1 MEEVVKIIEIPNF
14 IKLKIVKINEKY
26 CSYYVEDYSNEY
38 FYRTEDDFL
47 KTHTIASMP
56 YLLSVDIPFTI
67 IVNIENLEEAI
78 YKLHKELTK
87 DQLKELT
94 KDKIPRAKRK
104 EKYYIITIEFKV
116 VAVTELNSYADRDQY
131 KSYNYFTSKKEAE
144 KYAQKLQQFL
154 IESRKEEEMKKE
166 NEK

>member
-1 MEEVVKIIEIPNF
+1 MEEQIKIIEIPNF
-14 IKLKIVKINEKY
+14 LKVKIVKINEKY
-26 CSYYVEDYSNEY
+26 CAYYVEDYSNEY

-131 KSYNYFTSKKEAE
+131 NSYNYFTSKVEAE
-144 KYAQKLQQFL
+144 KYAKILQETLVKL
-154 IESRKEEEMKKE
+154 RKEEYIKGE
-166 NEK
+166 

>member
-1 MEEVVKIIEIPNF
+1 MEEQIKIIEIPNF
-14 IKLKIVKINEKY
+14 LKVKIVKINEKY

-131 KSYNYFTSKKEAE
+131 KSYNYFTSESQARE
-144 KYAQKLQQFL
+144 FASKLQEHL
-154 IESRKEEEMKKE
+154 IELWKEEIE
-166 NEK
+166 NMD

>member
-1 MEEVVKIIEIPNF
+1 MEEPVKIIEIPNF
-14 IKLKIVKINEKY
+14 LKVKIVKINEKY

-131 KSYNYFTSKKEAE
+131 NSYNYFTSESQARE
-144 KYAQKLQQFL
+144 FASKLKDAL
-154 IESRKEEEMKKE
+154 IDLWEEELKK
-166 NEK
+166 